1 MRISLIAAI
10 GQQGQ
15 IGLNNELL
23 WHIREDLINFK
34 KVTLGHHILM
44 GRKTFQSIGKPLPK
58 RQNIVVSR
66 SGLELA
72 GIKQVSSL
80 TEGFELAASEGEQE
94 LFVIGGGDIYR
105 QALPYASKIYL
116 SKVDYTGQA
125 DTFFPEYKHLTW
137 TSIYKESHAEEN
149 AMAWTYEILE
159 RRPEPWS

>member
-80 TEGFELAASEGEQE
+80 TEGFELAASEESKSCLLLVGEIFIAKPC
-94 LFVIGGGDIYR
+94 LMLARSICLKSIIRAKLIHFF
-105 QALPYASKIYL
+105 L
-116 SKVDYTGQA
+116 SI
-125 DTFFPEYKHLTW
+125 
-137 TSIYKESHAEEN
+137 SI
-149 AMAWTYEILE
+149 
-159 RRPEPWS
+159 